1 MAISHCTRGRHTC
14 GVVDH
19 SGHSAGTHGAGVSV
33 IRLRRIHPGPSSS
46 TSYGIPTLDRACHVQ
61 LAPCPCDRC
70 PYAAMCC
77 DLLLACRAFSQFV
90 RGAPWRKTARK
101 PTRERYLRL
110 FTQES
115 CGEPPC

>member
-19 SGHSAGTHGAGVSV
+19 SCHSVGTHRVGVPAIRLHRIQPGHS
-33 IRLRRIHPGPSSS
+33 SS
-46 TSYGIPTLDRACHVQ
+46 PVLTLDHACHAQ
-61 LAPCPCDRC
+61 LVPCPCDRC

-90 RGAPWRKTARK
+90 RGTQWRKTARK

-115 CGEPPC
+115 SGEPPC

>member
-14 GVVDH
+14 GIVDHSRHSVGTHRAGVAAIGLRRVH
-19 SGHSAGTHGAGVSV
+19 SGHS
-33 IRLRRIHPGPSSS
+33 SSARH
-46 TSYGIPTLDRACHVQ
+46 GIPALDRACHAELV
-61 LAPCPCDRC
+61 PCPCDRC

-90 RGAPWRKTARK
+90 RGTQWRKTARK

-115 CGEPPC
+115 SGELPC